1 VTYQEIIQALTKNKS
16 IIIKVT
22 LLSTLFIFLL
32 LFLVYPYTYRSPAS
46 ILPPEV
52 SPQFG
57 GLGGLLGAQEL
68 SSLFPAA
75 QTKANPQL
83 YAQIILSRS
92 AAEYVVK
99 KHSLKSYF
107 NTGNIYEAA
116 EKLLKKTNTEI
127 NKEGILFVSVDLN
140 TGLFPLFT
148 SEKDSVK
155 KLAAELSNSLIEA
168 LDIINKEKLTS
179 RAGRAREYIETQL
192 VNIRARMDS
201 VEHALVEFQ
210 KIHKTISLPEQL
222 TASIEAAAK
231 LKSEIVK
238 TEIELALLKPNL
250 REDNRVIQQLN
261 KKLNELN
268 EQYQKMELSN
278 PDYFLAFGNVPEL
291 GRELADLLREV
302 KIQNEVYMLL
312 QQQYYKEKI
321 QENRDIPTV
330 EVLDEAIPP
339 LKPSSPRLIVNTIL
353 GGIFSFLLIAVLV
366 LLKEKKSN
374 IGS

>member
-1 VTYQEIIQALTKNKS
+1 MSYEEIIQVLKKNR
-16 IIIKVT
+16 ITVIKVT
-22 LLSTLFIFLL
+22 LLSTGLIFLL
-32 LFLVYPYTYRSPAS
+32 LLLVYPYSYRSPAS
-46 ILPPEV
+46 ILPPETG
-52 SPQFG
+52 PQLG

-68 SSLFPAA
+68 TSLFPAA

-99 KHSLKSYF
+99 KHSLKNYLNAKS
-107 NTGNIYEAA
+107 IYEAA
-116 EKLLKKTNTEI
+116 EKLLKKTTTEI
-127 NKEGILFVSVDLN
+127 NKEGILFVSVDLS
-140 TGLFPLFT
+140 TGLFPIFT

-155 KLAAELSNSLIEA
+155 KLAAVLSNSFIEA
-168 LDIINKEKLTS
+168 LDIINKEKLAS

-192 VNIRARMDS
+192 IITKARMDS
-201 VEHALVEFQ
+201 VEHALVDFQ
-210 KIHKTISLPEQL
+210 KKHKTISLPEQL

-250 REDNRVIQQLN
+250 REDNRVIVQLN

-268 EQYQKMELSN
+268 EQYQKMEISN
-278 PDYFLAFGNVPEL
+278 PDYFLAFGSVPEV

-339 LKPSSPRLIVNTIL
+339 LKPVSPRLIVSTIL
-353 GGIFSFLLIAVLV
+353 GGIFSFLLIAALV

-374 IGS
+374 NRS